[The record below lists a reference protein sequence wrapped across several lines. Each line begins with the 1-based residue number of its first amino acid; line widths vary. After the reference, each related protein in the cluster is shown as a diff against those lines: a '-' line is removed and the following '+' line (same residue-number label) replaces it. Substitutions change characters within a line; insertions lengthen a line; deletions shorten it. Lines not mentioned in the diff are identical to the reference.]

1 MNYHQTTEP
10 NGPICEKC
18 HHKRFPNET
27 IQEKLGD
34 ANVKP
39 CCSGHGYIF
48 NHRDTCKWPVSTTS
62 ASNFKSFSRSLE
74 QFFLKILV
82 NTNQRIK
89 VVENYI

>member
-10 NGPICEKC
+10 SGPICEKC
-18 HHKRFPNET
+18 HHQHFPNKT

-48 NHRDTCKWPVSTTS
+48 NHRDTCKWPVSCKCTIITRG
-62 ASNFKSFSRSLE
+62 FKAQIALFS
-74 QFFLKILV
+74 K
-82 NTNQRIK
+82 
-89 VVENYI
+89 